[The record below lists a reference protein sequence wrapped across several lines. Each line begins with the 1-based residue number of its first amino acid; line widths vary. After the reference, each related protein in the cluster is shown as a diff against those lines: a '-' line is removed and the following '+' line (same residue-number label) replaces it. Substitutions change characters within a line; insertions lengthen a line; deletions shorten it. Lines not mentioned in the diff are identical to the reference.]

1 MEGDQ
6 QGWLLSGDYSFKNSF
21 EGTYALLLDAVNA
34 DRRKVEK
41 LKERGVLHETTLK
54 CNQIRIQ
61 DRIVQERLTPSV
73 FTGFWKETSACRYF
87 PTRGTKRQVATFPP
101 VLKLALTGNL

>member
-61 DRIVQERLTPSV
+61 DRIVQERLTASV
-73 FTGFWKETSACRYF
+73 FTGFWKETSAC
-87 PTRGTKRQVATFPP
+87 
-101 VLKLALTGNL
+101 

>member
-41 LKERGVLHETTLK
+41 L
-54 CNQIRIQ
+54 
-61 DRIVQERLTPSV
+61 
-73 FTGFWKETSACRYF
+73 
-87 PTRGTKRQVATFPP
+87 
-101 VLKLALTGNL
+101 